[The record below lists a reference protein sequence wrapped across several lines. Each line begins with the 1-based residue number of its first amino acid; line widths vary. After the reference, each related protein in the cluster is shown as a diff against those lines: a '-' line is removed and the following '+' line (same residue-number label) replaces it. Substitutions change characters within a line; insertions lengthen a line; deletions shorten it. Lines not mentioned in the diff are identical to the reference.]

1 MPGRVLVLLPRFT
14 IAEASKLLGVPART
28 LRRRVSA
35 AGIANVGTPA
45 RPRYRWL
52 DLLDAAR

>member
-1 MPGRVLVLLPRFT
+1 MLLPRFT